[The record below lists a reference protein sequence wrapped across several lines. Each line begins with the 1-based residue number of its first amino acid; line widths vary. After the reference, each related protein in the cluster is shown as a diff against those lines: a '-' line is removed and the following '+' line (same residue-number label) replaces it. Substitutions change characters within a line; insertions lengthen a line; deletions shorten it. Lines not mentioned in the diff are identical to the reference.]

1 MTYKNTMPI
10 NKTWFHSGISGL
22 SPAALIARL
31 KNAVKIEIPTGYQD
45 ATGFHT
51 GVKAEEKEIK
61 WPTTW

>member
-1 MTYKNTMPI
+1 MTYKQTMTI
-10 NKTWFHSGISGL
+10 NKAWFQGGASSF

-31 KNAVKIEIPTGYQD
+31 KNAVKIEIPVAYQD
-45 ATGFHT
+45 ETGFHT